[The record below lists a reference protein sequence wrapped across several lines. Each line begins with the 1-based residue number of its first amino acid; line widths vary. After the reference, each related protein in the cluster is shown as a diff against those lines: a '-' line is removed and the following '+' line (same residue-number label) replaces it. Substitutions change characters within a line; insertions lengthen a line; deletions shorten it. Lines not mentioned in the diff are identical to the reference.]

1 MKAMILAAGRG
12 ERMKPLTD
20 NIPKPLLKVGNKPL
34 LQYHIERLKEAGITE
49 MIINHA
55 RLGHMIEEQFSDG
68 SRLGVRIRYS
78 AEGDEALETGGGIRL
93 AYLQWHRRLSA
104 SFV

>member
-1 MKAMILAAGRG
+1 ML
-12 ERMKPLTD
+12 
-20 NIPKPLLKVGNKPL
+20 
-34 LQYHIERLKEAGITE
+34 
-49 MIINHA
+49 

-93 AYLQWHRRLSA
+93 ALPLLGDQPFIVVNADVFTDYDFSLLPKQPDKLAHLVMVRNPAHNPARR
-104 SFV
+104 FYFER